1 MNIFDIIGP
10 VMIGPSSSH
19 TAGAARIGKIASLL
33 MKEKIVQA
41 DVELFGSFAKT
52 YKGHGTDKALVG
64 GILGMNPDDERIRNS
79 LQIAKDEGVQIFI
92 REASRPAK
100 HPNSAI
106 ITLKGENGSS
116 VAVTGAS
123 IGGGNIFI
131 SQIDGM
137 EVSINGQNDTLIVV
151 HQDMPGIVGKVAE
164 FLGNC
169 GINVCNMA
177 LSRETKGGQAI
188 LCIAIDGHTDLDVTT
203 YIDRFVGVTRCIML
217 LAGGK

>member
-33 MKEKIVQA
+33 MQEPVVRA
-41 DVELFGSFAKT
+41 DIKLYGSFAKT

-64 GILGMNPDDERIRNS
+64 GILGMEPDDERIRES
-79 LQIAKDEGVQIFI
+79 LEIAKSQNVEIQFQTVSG
-92 REASRPAK
+92 SCK
-100 HPNSAI
+100 HPNTVG
-106 ITLKGENGSS
+106 ITLYGVNQEISI
-116 VAVTGAS
+116 VGAS
-123 IGGGNIFI
+123 IGGGNVLI

-137 EVSINGQNDTLIVV
+137 NVEITGQYDTLIVV
-151 HQDMPGIVGKVAE
+151 HQDVPGIVGKVAE

-177 LSRETKGGQAI
+177 LSREQKGGKAI
-188 LCIAIDGHTDLDVTT
+188 LCIAVDGHSELDVTT
-203 YIDRFVGVTRCIML
+203 TLNCFTGVERCIMVR
-217 LAGGK
+217 ASGR